1 MTLLLSPWVT
11 PRCPR
16 AKVLYL
22 LEPLWNKNL
31 EKKGHYLVWIDS
43 LKTPAVNMLSF
54 WWYYHRQNV
63 LCQFHLS
70 ITLSIRVKLADFI
83 SHTLFSVIKWK
94 FKSLLSSEWHL
105 YRAANGKVSRLYL
118 VSVHFC
124 SISLSWSN
132 ISLFRRVLMGVSGSS
147 GLSFLF
153 PSHYQPYACFKFLPV
168 NSQRAGLNFNWFLSR
183 RKNFSTEWKHFQHK
197 MGCLNAHINLFWK
210 ARIYAKTDCL
220 PDSVPVLCV

>member
-1 MTLLLSPWVT
+1 MEIQKLIKFWVT
-11 PRCPR
+11 
-16 AKVLYL
+16 
-22 LEPLWNKNL
+22 
-31 EKKGHYLVWIDS
+31 
-43 LKTPAVNMLSF
+43 
-54 WWYYHRQNV
+54 
-63 LCQFHLS
+63 S
-70 ITLSIRVKLADFI
+70 ISG
-83 SHTLFSVIKWK
+83 
-94 FKSLLSSEWHL
+94 
-105 YRAANGKVSRLYL
+105 ANGKVSRLYL

-153 PSHYQPYACFKFLPV
+153 PSHYQPYGCFKFLPV

-210 ARIYAKTDCL
+210 GRIYAKTDCL
-220 PDSVPVLCV
+220 PDSVPVLCVCNLYMYSILCWWLEILFF

>member
-63 LCQFHLS
+63 LWQFHLS

-105 YRAANGKVSRLYL
+105 YRGANGKVSRLYL

-147 GLSFLF
+147 GLFFLF
-153 PSHYQPYACFKFLPV
+153 FPPIT
-168 NSQRAGLNFNWFLSR
+168 SQMAVSNFYLSTAKEQVSILTDFFPAAR
-183 RKNFSTEWKHFQHK
+183 TLALSESTSSTKW
-197 MGCLNAHINLFWK
+197 
-210 ARIYAKTDCL
+210 D
-220 PDSVPVLCV
+220 V